1 MSGTLSHKTISR
13 LMSDILGATSD
24 DMKKVGIH
32 YSPDES
38 NMTNGHALIF
48 GPDGTPYE
56 GGAYIF
62 SVKFPNRYPFEPPEI
77 KTLVQDGH
85 TRFNPNM
92 YRDGKMCLSL
102 LNTWH
107 HGDKWSACQTLSSCL
122 LSIQTAVLCEMPLTR
137 EPSKENLGKS
147 EESIIY
153 DRMILHA
160 NLQTAVI
167 GMLKSTPNF
176 AVTFYDE
183 ISSNFLKKRERFVDL
198 AVSMIEYD
206 NVKERMDYFNMTVTY
221 RFSTLG
227 DIIQDLV
234 LRDPRLS
241 SAGGCIN
248 EIK

>member
-1 MSGTLSHKTISR
+1 MKT
-13 LMSDILGATSD
+13 A
-24 DMKKVGIH
+24 GI
-32 YSPDES
+32 YYNPDES
-38 NMTNGHALIF
+38 DITKGHALIF
-48 GPDGTPYE
+48 GPNNTPYE

-62 SVKFPNRYPFEPPEI
+62 LIKFPNNYPFEPLEI
-77 KTLVQDGH
+77 KTLVQDGV

-92 YRDGKMCLSL
+92 YRDGKVCLSL

-107 HGDKWSACQTLSSCL
+107 VGDKWSACQTLSSCL

-137 EPSKENLGKS
+137 EPCKEHLGKS
-147 EESIIY
+147 EESKIY

-167 GMLKSTPNF
+167 GMLKNIPDF
-176 AVTFYDE
+176 AVPFYDE
-183 ISSNFLKKRERFVDL
+183 ISSNFIKKRERFVDL
-198 AVSMIEYD
+198 AVSMTEYD
-206 NVKERMDYFNMTVTY
+206 NVKERMDFFNMIVTY
-221 RFSTLG
+221 KFSTLG